1 MEARQTHRT
10 NSSETRTVPATESS
24 DADRTEDRPPLG
36 ALASTSVA
44 SIATT
49 DVGAHKAKTR
59 SNRLQRLAGVLA
71 VIATL
76 LVLRDL
82 LDPGIGLPSL
92 SVPSGLSPYLLPIG
106 LIVLLS
112 AVMVVPL
119 LAAGRSPHILY
130 RPDELTMTFD
140 DVRGSE
146 GLVEEVTKT
155 LNLFLAYRTFNEQMG
170 GTPRKAILF
179 EGPPGTGKTYMAK
192 AMASEA
198 GVPFL
203 FVSSSAFQSMFY
215 GQTNRKIRAYF
226 KELRRQARRE
236 GGAIGFIEELDA
248 IGGKRGSGSS
258 QGEGVPGV
266 VNELLIQL
274 QSFEQTPWS
283 LRMKGK
289 AIDAVNAWLP
299 EDKRLRKPRH
309 TPANILVIGATNR
322 ADDLDPALVR
332 PGRFDRNIYF
342 GLPGRS
348 GRADIFDYYLGKKA
362 HEPELDLPARRETL
376 AAMTAGYSPVM
387 IEHLLDEA
395 LVWALRRG
403 AHRLSWNDLQHAKMT
418 EEIGLAQPVE
428 YTEAERRTIA
438 THEAGHATVAW
449 LVGKGRKLE
458 VLTIVK
464 RRDALGL
471 LMHSETEE
479 RFTKTRSEVRAM
491 IDIAFG
497 GMVAEE
503 IFFGESSTGVA
514 SDLQA
519 ATVNACQMIGL
530 LGMGD
535 SLVSVAAIESMG
547 GGLVG
552 KVLADDNRR
561 AEVEAL
567 LAESKA
573 SVTRML
579 EEHRRVVES
588 LRDALLVRHELIGE
602 DILDVIR
609 RAQSD
614 PDILPANLRDT
625 PRMPDGVA
633 TPPPSV

>member
-1 MEARQTHRT
+1 M
-10 NSSETRTVPATESS
+10 S
-24 DADRTEDRPPLG
+24 
-36 ALASTSVA
+36 
-44 SIATT
+44 TT

-59 SNRLQRLAGVLA
+59 STRMQRLAGVLA
-71 VIATL
+71 VIAVL
-76 LVLRDL
+76 LIVRDL
-82 LDPGIGLPSL
+82 VAPEMLLSVP
-92 SVPSGLSPYLLPIG
+92 SVPSGLTPYLLPLG
-106 LIVLLS
+106 LILLLT
-112 AVMVVPL
+112 AVMVVPM

-130 RPDELTMTFD
+130 RPEELTMTFD
-140 DVRGSE
+140 DVRGSD
-146 GLVEEVTKT
+146 GLVEEITKT
-155 LNLFLAYRTFNEQMG
+155 LNLFLAYRTFNEEMG

-258 QGEGVPGV
+258 HGDGIPGV

-274 QSFEQTPWS
+274 QSFEQTPWTT
-283 LRMKGK
+283 RMHSKVAK
-289 AIDAVNAWLP
+289 TANAWLP
-299 EDKRLRKPRH
+299 GKLKLRTPTH

-322 ADDLDPALVR
+322 ADDLDSALVR

-342 GLPGRS
+342 GLPGRA
-348 GRADIFDYYLGKKA
+348 GRRDIFDYYLDKKA
-362 HEPELDLPARRETL
+362 HESEIDDPARRDTL

-403 AHRLSWNDLQHAKMT
+403 AHQLSWQDIQHAKMT

-449 LVGKGRKLE
+449 LVGKSRTLE

-471 LMHSETEE
+471 LSHSDTEE
-479 RFTKTRSEVRAM
+479 RFTMTQTEVRAI

-519 ATVNACQMIGL
+519 ATLNACQMVGI
-530 LGMGD
+530 LGMGS
-535 SLVSVAAIESMG
+535 SLISVAAIESAG
-547 GGLVG
+547 GGVVG
-552 KVLADDNRR
+552 KVLADEARR
-561 AEVEAL
+561 SEVEAL
-567 LAESKA
+567 LTSSKES
-573 SVTRML
+573 VGQML
-579 EEHRRVVES
+579 EEYRHVVEA
-588 LRDALLVRHELIGE
+588 LRDALLLRSELIGE
-602 DILDVIR
+602 EILDVIR
-609 RAQSD
+609 QAQVHPGSLSLD
-614 PDILPANLRDT
+614 PLDGRRVTVGGPSASSST
-625 PRMPDGVA
+625 PRISPVPHI
-633 TPPPSV
+633 TQPPAGPPAS

>member
-1 MEARQTHRT
+1 M
-10 NSSETRTVPATESS
+10 S
-24 DADRTEDRPPLG
+24 
-36 ALASTSVA
+36 
-44 SIATT
+44 TT

-59 SNRLQRLAGVLA
+59 STRMQRLAGVLA
-71 VIATL
+71 VIAVL
-76 LVLRDL
+76 LIVRDL
-82 LDPGIGLPSL
+82 VAPEMLLSVP
-92 SVPSGLSPYLLPIG
+92 SVPSGLTPYLLPLG
-106 LIVLLS
+106 LILLLT
-112 AVMVVPL
+112 AVMVVPM

-130 RPDELTMTFD
+130 RPEELTMTFD
-140 DVRGSE
+140 DVRGSD
-146 GLVEEVTKT
+146 GLVEEITKT
-155 LNLFLAYRTFNEQMG
+155 LNLFLAYRTFNEEMG

-258 QGEGVPGV
+258 HGDGVPGV

-274 QSFEQTPWS
+274 QSFEQTPWTT
-283 LRMKGK
+283 RMHSKVAK
-289 AIDAVNAWLP
+289 TVNAWLP
-299 EDKRLRKPRH
+299 SKLQLRTPTH

-322 ADDLDPALVR
+322 ADDLDSALVR

-342 GLPGRS
+342 GLPGRA
-348 GRADIFDYYLGKKA
+348 GRRDIFDYYLDKKA
-362 HEPELDLPARRETL
+362 HESEIDDPARRDTL

-403 AHRLSWNDLQHAKMT
+403 AHQLSWQDIQHAKMT

-449 LVGKGRKLE
+449 LVGKSRTLE

-471 LMHSETEE
+471 LSHSDTEE
-479 RFTKTRSEVRAM
+479 RFTMTQTEVRAI

-519 ATVNACQMIGL
+519 ATLNACQMVGI
-530 LGMGD
+530 LGMGS
-535 SLVSVAAIESMG
+535 SLISVAAIESAG
-547 GGLVG
+547 GGVVG
-552 KVLADDNRR
+552 KVLADEARR
-561 AEVEAL
+561 SEVEAL
-567 LAESKA
+567 LTSSKES
-573 SVTRML
+573 VGQML
-579 EEHRRVVES
+579 EEYRHVVEA
-588 LRDALLVRHELIGE
+588 LRDALLLRSELIGE
-602 DILDVIR
+602 EILDVIR
-609 RAQSD
+609 QAQVHPGSLSLD
-614 PDILPANLRDT
+614 PLDGRRVTVGGPSASSST
-625 PRMPDGVA
+625 PRISPVPHI
-633 TPPPSV
+633 TQPPAGPPAS